1 MQATQDRDR
10 AARIAITDVKSA
22 LRIARD
28 ISDPWFRCQA
38 LASVAWRVDAE
49 KPFFGIID
57 ESLESGWSIKI
68 PNRAAT
74 VVAWPV
80 AALARHTLSGPGA
93 RERTRSMLRA
103 ALDQLRKVVAEEPSP
118 ISRADALLIHV
129 HALSPSWP
137 ELRKGIIDLFMK
149 ECRDPA
155 DRKRQR
161 QIEEAALVIARDD
174 SGTALTL
181 ASSLD
186 ESRRRRTVA
195 RIEQKTMVLGPRTFF
210 QESTAPLK

>member
-1 MQATQDRDR
+1 M
-10 AARIAITDVKSA
+10 ARIATADVAAAS
-22 LRIARD
+22 RIARN

-80 AALARHTLSGPGA
+80 AALAGHSLSGPGA
-93 RERTRSMLRA
+93 RERTRSMFRA
-103 ALDQLRKVVAEEPSP
+103 ALDQVRKVVAEDLSP

-129 HALSPSWP
+129 HALSPSCP
-137 ELRKGIIDLFMK
+137 ELRKGIIDLLMK

-155 DRKRQR
+155 NRKRQR

-174 SGTALTL
+174 PGTALTL

-195 RIEQKTMVLGPRTFF
+195 SIEQKNVVLGPRSFF
-210 QESTAPLK
+210 EGTRPR

>member
-1 MQATQDRDR
+1 M
-10 AARIAITDVKSA
+10 ARIATADVAAA
-22 LRIARD
+22 LRIARN
-28 ISDPWFRCQA
+28 ISDPWFRCQS

-57 ESLESGWSIKI
+57 ESLESGWSIEI

-80 AALARHTLSGPGA
+80 AALAGHSLSGSGG
-93 RERTRSMLRA
+93 RERTHSILRA
-103 ALDQLRKVVAEEPSP
+103 ALDQVRKVVAEDLSP

-137 ELRKGIIDLFMK
+137 ELRKEVLGLLMK

-155 DRKRQR
+155 NRKRQR

-174 SGTALTL
+174 PGTALTL

-195 RIEQKTMVLGPRTFF
+195 SIEQKTAVLGPRSFF
-210 QESTAPLK
+210 EGTRPR